1 MFPTRKLCWVVFLL
15 LTGCQCY
22 DRSANLTLIN
32 RSGKPVYYWV
42 SCDSSYR
49 DLELKSDYLLKAHDS
64 TKPYLLYG
72 PEGKGPDK
80 NSWVNAI
87 NRADDS
93 ALHIFYFYIDFK
105 NDKNPSDSL
114 YHLIIRRYDYKVD
127 SLNKLRWRIEYTAE
141 L

>member
-1 MFPTRKLCWVVFLL
+1 MSPTRKSYWIVLL
-15 LTGCQCY
+15 LLAGCQSF

-49 DLELKSDYLLKAHDS
+49 DLELKSDNLLKAHDS
-64 TKPYLLYG
+64 IKPYLLYG

-87 NRADDS
+87 NRADDT
-93 ALHIFYFYIDFK
+93 ALHVFFFYIDFK
-105 NDKNPSDSL
+105 DDKNLTDSL
-114 YHLIIRRYDYKVD
+114 YHLIIRRFDYRVNA
-127 SLNKLRWRIEYTAE
+127 LNQLHWRIEYNAE
-141 L
+141 M

>member
-1 MFPTRKLCWVVFLL
+1 MFPTRKSCWVVLLL
-15 LTGCQCY
+15 LTGCQSY

-64 TKPYLLYG
+64 IKPYLLYG

-114 YHLIIRRYDYKVD
+114 YQLIIRRYDYKVD
-127 SLNKLRWRIEYTAE
+127 SLNKLRWRIEYIAGT
-141 L
+141 